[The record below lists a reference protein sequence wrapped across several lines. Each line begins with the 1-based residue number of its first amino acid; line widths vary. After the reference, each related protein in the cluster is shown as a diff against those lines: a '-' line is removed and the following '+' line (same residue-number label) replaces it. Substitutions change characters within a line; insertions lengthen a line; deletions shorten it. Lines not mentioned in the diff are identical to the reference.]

1 MQVSVEATEGLER
14 KLKVAIPAEQID
26 TEVNNRISS
35 TAKKIRLDGFRPG
48 KVPRKV
54 VKQRFGDSVR
64 AEVLSEL
71 ANQSFQKAV
80 MQEEL
85 RPVGQPSIEPTNN
98 AEGEA
103 FEFVAT
109 FEVYP
114 EVTLADCSEIKVE
127 KLTAEIGDSDIQE
140 MIDKLL
146 DQQAT
151 WEVVERAAANGDQV
165 NIDFAGTKD
174 GEAFEGGSAEGT
186 ELELGSKRM
195 IDGFE
200 AALEG
205 AKAGKEVVLNLNFPD
220 DYHAEDLKGAAVE
233 FKVTVNSVSEK
244 KLPEMDEA
252 FFAKFDVAGGLD
264 DFKANVKDNMTGQL
278 ADAIERH
285 TKQQVMDGL
294 FDNNQVDLPAA
305 MVADEVNALRQ
316 QSLSQ
321 FGAAAE
327 NFDMSL
333 LPDTLFEEQARKRVA
348 LGVILSEA
356 VEHFEIKPDRD
367 KLMAFID
374 DLASSYD
381 DPEEVKKHYKSDD
394 NRMQQVQLMLVEKT
408 VVEKVLEV
416 AQVTEKAS
424 SYDEVV
430 QSAQAGAN

>member
-14 KLKVAIPAEQID
+14 KLTVAIPAEQID
-26 TEVNNRISS
+26 TEVNSRLASS
-35 TAKKIRLDGFRPG
+35 AKKIRLDGFRPG

-54 VKQRFGDSVR
+54 VKQRFGDSIR

-85 RPVGQPSIEPTNN
+85 RPVGQPSIVPTNN
-98 AEGEA
+98 VEGEN

-114 EVTLADCSEIKVE
+114 EVVLADCAAISVE
-127 KLTAEIGDSDIQE
+127 KLTSEITDNDVQG

-146 DQQAT
+146 DQQST
-151 WEVVERAAANGDQV
+151 WTVVERAAANGDQL

-195 IDGFE
+195 IEGFE
-200 AALEG
+200 AGLEG
-205 AKAGKEVVLNLNFPD
+205 AKAGEEVVLNLTFPD
-220 DYHAEDLKGAAVE
+220 DYHAEDLKGAAVV
-233 FKVTVNSVSEK
+233 FTVTVNTVSEK
-244 KLPEMDEA
+244 TLPEMNAE
-252 FFAKFDVAGGLD
+252 FFAKFEVEGDLD
-264 DFKANVKDNMTGQL
+264 DFKSNVKDNMTRQL
-278 ADAIERH
+278 ADAVERH

-294 FDNNQVDLPAA
+294 FENNKVDLPAA
-305 MVADEVNALRQ
+305 MIAEEVVALRQ
-316 QSLSQ
+316 QSLTQ

-348 LGVILSEA
+348 LGVILSQA
-356 VEHFEIKPDRD
+356 VEHFEVKPDRE
-367 KLMAFID
+367 KLMTFID
-374 DLASSYD
+374 ELAASYD
-381 DPEEVKKHYKSDD
+381 DPEEVKKHYMGDET
-394 NRMQQVQLMLVEKT
+394 RMQQVQLML
-408 VVEKVLEV
+408 
-416 AQVTEKAS
+416 
-424 SYDEVV
+424 
-430 QSAQAGAN
+430 